1 MIKSYVPVGSVFQA
15 SATHIAVCGS
25 SLNRLV
31 FPARALSPPFLS
43 QVPAYLIKRQAEM
56 HAEEERK
63 LQAEAD
69 KDVPPG
75 MIRMSEDERQK
86 TLELLRTNKASIDE
100 EYRRLPFRIETPSQI
115 ERQTRILEKIKEI
128 DDAIKV
134 FSRSPVYISA

>member
-1 MIKSYVPVGSVFQA
+1 MLSCV
-15 SATHIAVCGS
+15 SA
-25 SLNRLV
+25 
-31 FPARALSPPFLS
+31 

-56 HAEEERK
+56 QAEEERK

-75 MIRMSEDERQK
+75 MIRMTEDERQK
-86 TLELLRTNKASIDE
+86 TLELLRTNKAAVDE